1 MNSFDALMVTLWIIA
16 VGSAVLFFL
25 GLIADIL
32 WPWLA
37 RQWPVVRTAHPQ
49 ARYLVR
55 KP

>member
-1 MNSFDALMVTLWIIA
+1 MSDAFIIVA
-16 VGSAVLFFL
+16 GLAAAIAIVLFFL
-25 GLIADIL
+25 GLIAEIL

-37 RQWPVVRTAHPQ
+37 DQWQAHAVRPQ

>member
-1 MNSFDALMVTLWIIA
+1 MNSFDALMVTLYLIA

-25 GLIADIL
+25 GLIAEIL

-37 RQWPVVRTAHPQ
+37 EQWQARTVRPQ

>member
-1 MNSFDALMVTLWIIA
+1 MNCPEALFVTLCLIA
-16 VGSAVLFFL
+16 LGSWVLVCL
-25 GLIADIL
+25 GLIAEIL

-37 RQWPVVRTAHPQ
+37 DQWQASTVRPQ